1 MVYKRATDLK
11 LKEDV
16 PIVCNLLIANILDEG
31 GPRGQLLRAQDSAP
45 QCNAAGRR
53 AHASLAPASRVRS
66 RRTAGWV

>member
-31 GPRGQLLRAQDSAP
+31 GRAGAAAAAP
-45 QCNAAGRR
+45 
-53 AHASLAPASRVRS
+53 PF
-66 RRTAGWV
+66 